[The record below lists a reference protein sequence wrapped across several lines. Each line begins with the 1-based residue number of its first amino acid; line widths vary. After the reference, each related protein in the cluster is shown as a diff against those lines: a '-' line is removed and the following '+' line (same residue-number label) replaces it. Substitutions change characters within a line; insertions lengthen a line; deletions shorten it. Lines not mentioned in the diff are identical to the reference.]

1 MSKLSKTSACGDI
14 KRHLRSQ
21 GADAMMQDQDE
32 ANQPEQQ
39 QANDIAQD
47 ISNIYS
53 TLTKI
58 SEDLGGLAEIRR
70 ATASVETKL
79 SSLITR
85 MDDVEK
91 RVEYLEVAEQEWQAN
106 PPASKTDV
114 GQIWDK
120 LEDMENRSR
129 RNNVRFV
136 GFPEGKEGGDV
147 VRFLEELLPNLLNI
161 EGRREIERAHRIASQ
176 RPTPGDRP
184 RPILARFLRSSDR
197 DAVLRAARN
206 KGKLSWGNTSI
217 MLFPDYSRT
226 TQMKRDK
233 FKECKKKL
241 HARKVS
247 FRMLFPAKLRI
258 ETDEGEKAFDCPR
271 RAMAFI
277 DAMQ

>member
-1 MSKLSKTSACGDI
+1 MSKLSKSAACGDI
-14 KRHLRSQ
+14 KKHLRSY
-21 GADAMMQDQDE
+21 AAEAMMQDE
-32 ANQPEQQ
+32 GGANESEPL
-39 QANDIAQD
+39 QANEIAQELG
-47 ISNIYS
+47 NIYS

-58 SEDLGGLAEIRR
+58 SGDLGELAEIRR
-70 ATASVETKL
+70 STASVETKL

-85 MDDVEK
+85 MDDMEK
-91 RVEYLEVAEQEWQAN
+91 RVEYLETTEQEWKAN

-136 GFPEGKEGGDV
+136 GFPEGKEGGNV

-161 EGRREIERAHRIASQ
+161 EGKREIERAHRIAGQ
-176 RPTPGDRP
+176 RPAPGDRP
-184 RPILARFLRSSDR
+184 RPARFLRSSDR

-206 KGKLSWGNTSI
+206 KGKLTWGSTTI
-217 MLFPDYSRT
+217 MLFPDYSRA

-241 HARKVS
+241 HERGVS

-258 ETDEGEKAFDCPR
+258 ETGEGERAFDCPR